1 MPTYVCRLG
10 MADGAIAT
18 RAIEAA
24 DDGALK
30 AEIARL
36 GARLFSVKIAGGAV
50 APTQSGAARP
60 SGRSLAESL
69 AAFVPRGRHPVKMGQ
84 FLVFNQE
91 LVALLKAGLP
101 IVNGLDILLERQ
113 ENPRFKEILR
123 DVRDQLVSGVALSD
137 AFLSHGDV
145 FPRLYATSL
154 KAGERSGEV
163 EKVLRRYLAY
173 QKILG
178 AIRRKVTGAL
188 VYPAVLIGLSI
199 GLVAILMTYVIPKFR
214 EFFAGFEAGQLPFIT
229 RMVIG
234 MADFLHAHLV
244 AVGAAL
250 VVGSVVFS
258 RWKASDAGKVALD
271 TTLLRLPFIG
281 AILRQFALS
290 QFSRSLATLVGA
302 GTPLVPALD
311 IAAGAVAN
319 RRVSGAVA
327 AVVPRV
333 REGAEL
339 WRSLEE
345 TGVFTSL
352 AIEMIKVG
360 EATGALEEMLTN
372 TSDFYDEAIEAQLQR
387 IVTLI
392 EPIILVVMGGVVATL
407 LLSIYLP
414 MFTILSNIRS

>member
-1 MPTYVCRLG
+1 MPTYVCRVG
-10 MADGAIAT
+10 MGDGAIVT
-18 RAIEAA
+18 RAIDAPDES
-24 DDGALK
+24 ALR
-30 AEIARL
+30 AEVARL
-36 GARLFSVKIAGGAV
+36 GARLFSVKVAGDAGVSGATGGAPSLTSV
-50 APTQSGAARP
+50 LARLVP
-60 SGRSLAESL
+60 RRGRS
-69 AAFVPRGRHPVKMGQ
+69 VKAGE

-101 IVNGLDILLERQ
+101 IVNGFEILLERQ
-113 ENPRFKEILR
+113 ENPRFKAILK

-154 KAGERSGEV
+154 KAGERSGEI

-178 AIRRKVTGAL
+178 GIRRKVTGAL
-188 VYPAVLIGLSI
+188 VYPAVLIALSI
-199 GLVAILMTYVIPKFR
+199 GLVTILMTYVIPKFR
-214 EFFAGFEAGQLPFIT
+214 EFFAGFQAGQLPLIT
-229 RMVIG
+229 RLVIG
-234 MADFLHAHLV
+234 TADFLHAHFLV
-244 AVGAAL
+244 IAGAIAVGGVML
-250 VVGSVVFS
+250 S
-258 RWKASDAGKVALD
+258 RWKASDSGSIAWDGF
-271 TTLLRLPFIG
+271 LLRLPLVG
-281 AILRQFALS
+281 AILQQFALS

-302 GTPLVPALD
+302 GTPLVPALE
-311 IAAGAVAN
+311 IASGAVAN

-333 REGAEL
+333 REGSEL

-345 TGVFTSL
+345 TGIFTSL
-352 AIEMIKVG
+352 AVEMIKVG

-372 TSDFYDEAIEAQLQR
+372 VSDFYDEAIEARLQR

-392 EPIILVVMGGVVATL
+392 EPIILVVMGGVIAMI

-414 MFTILSNIRS
+414 MFTILSNIRG

>member
-1 MPTYVCRLG
+1 MPTYVCRVG
-10 MADGAIAT
+10 MGDGAIVT
-18 RAIEAA
+18 RAIEAP
-24 DDGALK
+24 DESALK
-30 AEIARL
+30 TEVARL
-36 GARLFSVKIAGGAV
+36 GARLFSMTVAGGEG
-50 APTQSGAARP
+50 APGAAGA
-60 SGRSLAESL
+60 SRSLAGLL
-69 AAFVPRGRHPVKMGQ
+69 AGLVPRRRRPVRTGE

-101 IVNGLDILLERQ
+101 IVNGFEILLERQ
-113 ENPRFKEILR
+113 ENPRFKAILK

-137 AFLSHGDV
+137 AFLSHGEA

-178 AIRRKVTGAL
+178 SVRRKVAGAL
-188 VYPAVLIGLSI
+188 IYPAVLVALSA
-199 GLVAILMTYVIPKFR
+199 GLVAVLMTYVIPKFR
-214 EFFAGFEAGQLPFIT
+214 EFFAGFEAGRLPFIT
-229 RMVIG
+229 RMVVG
-234 MADFLHAHLV
+234 TADFLHAHVLV
-244 AVGAAL
+244 MAASLAVGGVIL
-250 VVGSVVFS
+250 T
-258 RWKASDAGKVALD
+258 RWKASDSGSIAWDGF
-271 TTLLRLPFIG
+271 LLRLPLVG
-281 AILRQFALS
+281 TILQQFALS

-311 IAAGAVAN
+311 IASGAVAN

-345 TGVFTSL
+345 TDIFTSL
-352 AIEMIKVG
+352 AVEMIKVG

-372 TSDFYDEAIEAQLQR
+372 VSDFYDEAIEARLQR

-392 EPIILVVMGGVVATL
+392 EPIILVVMGSVIATI

-414 MFTILSNIRS
+414 MFTILSNIKG

>member
-1 MPTYVCRLG
+1 MS
-10 MADGAIAT
+10 DGQIAT
-18 RAIEAA
+18 RTIDAPDET
-24 DDGALK
+24 ALRS
-30 AEIARL
+30 EIARQ
-36 GARLFSVKIAGGAV
+36 GARLFSVKLGAGAIAPGGG
-50 APTQSGAARP
+50 SGESAFSRAAAFLRGLVP
-60 SGRSLAESL
+60 GRS
-69 AAFVPRGRHPVKMGQ
+69 RHPVKAAE

-113 ENPRFKEILR
+113 ENPRFKAMLK
-123 DVRDQLVSGVALSD
+123 DVRDQLTSGVALSD
-137 AFLSHGDV
+137 AFLSHGDA

-163 EKVLRRYLAY
+163 EKVLRRYLNY

-178 AIRRKVTGAL
+178 GIRRKVTGAL
-188 VYPAVLIGLSI
+188 VYPAVLIGLSA
-199 GLVAILMTYVIPKFR
+199 GLVGILMTYVIPKFR
-214 EFFAGFEAGQLPFIT
+214 EFFAGFEAGELPLLT
-229 RMVIG
+229 RTVIG
-234 MADFLHAHLV
+234 TADFLRAHILV
-244 AVGAAL
+244 IAVTAVTVSAL
-250 VVGSVVFS
+250 FS
-258 RWKASDAGKVALD
+258 RWKETEAGRVKFDGL
-271 TTLLRLPFIG
+271 LLRIPLVG
-281 AILRQFALS
+281 KILRQFALS
-290 QFSRSLATLVGA
+290 QFARSLATLVGA

-311 IAAGAVAN
+311 IATGAVAN
-319 RRVSGAVA
+319 RHVSGAVG

-339 WRSLEE
+339 WTSLEE
-345 TGVFTSL
+345 TGEFTSL

-392 EPIILVVMGGVVATL
+392 EPIILVVMGAVIATL

-414 MFTILSNIRS
+414 MFTILSNIRA

>member
-1 MPTYVCRLG
+1 MATYVCRLG
-10 MADGAIAT
+10 LPDGAIAT
-18 RAIEAA
+18 RTIEAS
-24 DDGALK
+24 DEGALR

-36 GARLFSVKIAGGAV
+36 NARLFSVKVAGDAPKASAPGRGIA
-50 APTQSGAARP
+50 
-60 SGRSLAESL
+60 L
-69 AAFVPRGRHPVKMGQ
+69 PRLSFGSRRPVKPAE

-101 IVNGLDILLERQ
+101 IVAGFEILLERQ
-113 ENPRFKEILR
+113 ENARFKGILL
-123 DVRDQLVSGVALSD
+123 DVREQLISGVALSD

-173 QKILG
+173 QKIL
-178 AIRRKVTGAL
+178 AALRRKVTGAL

-199 GLVAILMTYVIPKFR
+199 GLVTILMTYVIPRFR
-214 EFFAGFEAGQLPFIT
+214 EFFAGFEAGNLPLIT
-229 RMVIG
+229 RVVIG
-234 MADFLHAHLV
+234 TADFLRGHILFVLA
-244 AVGAAL
+244 GL
-250 VVGSVVFS
+250 VVATIVFT
-258 RWKASDAGKVALD
+258 RWKD
-271 TTLLRLPFIG
+271 TETGRLGWDSFLLKIPLIG
-281 AILRQFALS
+281 TILQQFALS

-302 GTPLVPALD
+302 GTPVVPALD

-319 RRVSGAVA
+319 RKISGAVA
-327 AVVPRV
+327 SVVPRV
-333 REGAEL
+333 REGAEV
-339 WRSLEE
+339 WRSLES

-372 TSDFYDEAIEAQLQR
+372 VSDFYDEAIDALLGR

-392 EPIILVVMGGVVATL
+392 EPIILVVMGAVVATL

-414 MFTILSNIRS
+414 MFTILSNIKA